1 MTLSKNI
8 LSKDTTMKISIIIA
22 TYNRETLVTR
32 CMDSILGQ
40 TFKDFEVL
48 VVDDGSIDGT
58 QQLFASKYVDPRIK
72 YFKFEK
78 NCGQTAA
85 RNKGIEE
92 SSGELLLIWDSDD
105 ELYSDALSDLMQVY
119 NDQGRPD
126 LIYAT
131 ADFYQ
136 GDTKKDIP
144 EVSSGFVSYEERL
157 LGVLPA
163 NDVVVLFKREKM
175 GETRFCGANV
185 DSMFYLLFAKESTT
199 YHLNK
204 SLGKIHL
211 NSDENSLTTKRKI
224 PNAPLSVVRA
234 KCLEFLLTQIGDDLK
249 KYNKEKYSA
258 NAYGASV
265 GLLLSGEK
273 IKSIFHAFQAVRYG
287 KRLNYMAFFFFTL
300 LPFSPSILRSLFA
313 VKKRLFFKQ

>member
-1 MTLSKNI
+1 
-8 LSKDTTMKISIIIA
+8 MKISIIIA
-22 TYNRETLVTR
+22 TYNRETLIVR
-32 CMDSILGQ
+32 CMESILRQ
-40 TFKDFEVL
+40 TFKDFEVI
-48 VVDDGSIDGT
+48 VVDDGSTDGT
-58 QQLFASKYVDPRIK
+58 QKLFESRYTDPRIK

-105 ELYSDALSDLMQVY
+105 ELYSGALGDLMQVY
-119 NDQGRPD
+119 NEQDKPD

-136 GDTKKDIP
+136 GDKKKDIAELP
-144 EVSSGFVSYEERL
+144 SRFISYEERL
-157 LGVLPA
+157 LGILPP

-175 GETRFCGANV
+175 GEVRFCGANV
-185 DSMFYLLFAKESTT
+185 DSMFYLLFAKRSTT

-204 SLGKIHL
+204 PLGKIYL
-211 NSDENSLTTKRKI
+211 NSDENSLSVKRKI
-224 PNAPLSVVRA
+224 PNAALSIVRA
-234 KCLEFLLTQIGDDLK
+234 KCLESLLTNIGDDLK
-249 KYNKEKYSA
+249 KFNKEKYSA

-273 IKSIFHAFQAVRYG
+273 KKSIFYASQAMRYG
-287 KRLNYMAFFFFTL
+287 KRLSYVAFFLFTL
-300 LPFSPSILRSLFA
+300 LPFSPLFLRSLFIL
-313 VKKRLFFKQ
+313 KKKLFFK